1 MAIIQALFA
10 AVTRSAGK
18 VLNTVFAWATVLLF
32 GHVPEDRQIYVS
44 AIAFGSVIWLVVL
57 VGVAF
62 PAVGTFLLSFVP
74 LPDWSTEPG

>member
-1 MAIIQALFA
+1 MAIIQALLA

-18 VLNTVFAWATVLLF
+18 APQFRFCV
-32 GHVPEDRQIYVS
+32 GHGAVVRAGEDRQIYVS

-62 PAVGTFLLSFVP
+62 PSVGTSC
-74 LPDWSTEPG
+74 